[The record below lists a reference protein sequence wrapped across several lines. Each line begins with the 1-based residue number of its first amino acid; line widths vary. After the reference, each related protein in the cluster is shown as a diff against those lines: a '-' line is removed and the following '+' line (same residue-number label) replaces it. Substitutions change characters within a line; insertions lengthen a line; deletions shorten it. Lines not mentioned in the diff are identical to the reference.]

1 VALEAPKMVIAVLT
15 DAVVLSLGVILALWL
30 RLLAGWTALIE
41 VLYDFWR
48 RCSNFEFLVI

>member
-1 VALEAPKMVIAVLT
+1 MVIAVLT